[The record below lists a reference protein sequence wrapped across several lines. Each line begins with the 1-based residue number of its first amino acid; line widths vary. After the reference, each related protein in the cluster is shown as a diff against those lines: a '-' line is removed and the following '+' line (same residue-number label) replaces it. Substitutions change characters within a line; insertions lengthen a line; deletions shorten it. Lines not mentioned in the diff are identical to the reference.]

1 MKSLWTASAI
11 PSPGIKL
18 RLALMCVI
26 VALFSSAAF
35 GQRTGTCIINDQ
47 VVQNCDLTLMNSTC
61 TKNGQILPCHKPNE
75 NICQGSGLLIIRLN
89 NATGYY
95 ERSNTYNDMQNNL
108 RCRGLNMGFFGAAS
122 EVTRAFNIDES
133 YWTFT
138 GSYTPMT
145 LKFFGDLSALLVP
158 INSSAFDELT
168 KSRQLV
174 GLEGRIITNPEEID
188 THLVTGEQLIA
199 EKALDAMGIHRAGIV
214 ADINTRTKMVLD
226 SRPQA
231 MLNATMRA
239 VAQVRMNK
247 RSRTNRF
254 AEYDYGDIFDR
265 IAVGKILAAQNRK

>member
-1 MKSLWTASAI
+1 
-11 PSPGIKL
+11 
-18 RLALMCVI
+18 
-26 VALFSSAAF
+26 
-35 GQRTGTCIINDQ
+35 
-47 VVQNCDLTLMNSTC
+47 
-61 TKNGQILPCHKPNE
+61 
-75 NICQGSGLLIIRLN
+75 
-89 NATGYY
+89 
-95 ERSNTYNDMQNNL
+95 
-108 RCRGLNMGFFGAAS
+108 MGFFGAAS
-122 EVTRAFNIDES
+122 EVTRAFYIDES

-145 LKFFGDLSALLVP
+145 RKFFEDLSALLVP

-247 RSRTNRF
+247 RSRTNQF